1 MPFSSSTYL
10 ITMRIY
16 IDYTLQTCQNPAQ
29 STCRPAA
36 PKHLLFLQSSR
47 MASLRR
53 LAREIKKQQ
62 VSMTIEFDCSLN
74 NSSTAFLTF
83 FFKNQAIELKRP
95 CPRLLGVQCARAVL
109 AWCSPTPCI
118 DIVPSLSFSWT
129 PKVSFFLK
137 QVIANSSSSLVA
149 VGGRM
154 YVDGSVGHVPLP
166 YLPVNLS
173 TGNN

>member
-36 PKHLLFLQSSR
+36 PKHLLFLQSPR

-83 FFKNQAIELKRP
+83 FFKNQAIELKRS
-95 CPRLLGVQCARAVL
+95 CPRLGVQCVRAVL
-109 AWCSPTPCI
+109 AWCSPIPLTLCAP
-118 DIVPSLSFSWT
+118 VSLILFGSQSF
-129 PKVSFFLK
+129 
-137 QVIANSSSSLVA
+137 NMSSSTHHLPSVTHAKLA
-149 VGGRM
+149 LPRNHKLGGLARAIPA
-154 YVDGSVGHVPLP
+154 G
-166 YLPVNLS
+166 
-173 TGNN
+173 